1 MYVLDLYDV
10 LTDNLQSF
18 LALDDVRLG
27 DSSVPIARA
36 ARNNAFPLILIVV
49 V

>member
-18 LALDDVRLG
+18 LALDDARLG
-27 DSSVPIARA
+27 DFSVPTARV
-36 ARNNAFPLILIVV
+36 ARNNAFPSILIIVV
-49 V
+49 